1 MEQLLPI
8 ILALGFFAYKQYK
21 KSIDNKQTQPV
32 NAQSDTGFFDDSKE
46 SVEEG
51 LNDYINKFLKSED
64 VDFANLNSDN
74 DEEYDVDSDEELTLN
89 SQTDTLE
96 KDEYINIRKKKST
109 KVYENLDTELSD
121 FDLRQAI
128 VYDAVLNAPY
138 IEK

>member
-21 KSIDNKQTQPV
+21 KSMDNQQAQPA
-32 NAQSDTGFFDDSKE
+32 NAQSDTDFFDDSKE

-64 VDFANLNSDN
+64 IDFANLNSDN
-74 DEEYDVDSDEELTLN
+74 DEEYDVDLDEKLTLN
-89 SQTDTLE
+89 SQTNSLE
-96 KDEYINIRKKKST
+96 KDENEIIRQKKSIT
-109 KVYENLDTELSD
+109 VYEDLDTELSD

>member
-21 KSIDNKQTQPV
+21 KSMDNKQTQPA
-32 NAQSDTGFFDDSKE
+32 NAQSDTDFFDDSKE
-46 SVEEG
+46 SEEEG
-51 LNDYINKFLKSED
+51 LNDYINKFIKSD
-64 VDFANLNSDN
+64 DIDFDILNNDN
-74 DEEYDVDSDEELTLN
+74 DEEYDVDLDEKLTIN
-89 SQTDTLE
+89 SQTNSLK
-96 KDEYINIRKKKST
+96 KDEYENIHKNKSIT
-109 KVYENLDTELSD
+109 VYENLDTELSD